1 MYSFSKM
8 FSVIFIKNALLPTLD
23 APSMIKFIVVWFFI
37 ERGSTQLVPWLII
50 VLLFVSGLLLLIEDS
65 AMFVLFELLF
75 IEEWLLSAL
84 SGDGAML
91 FII

>member
-8 FSVIFIKNALLPTLD
+8 FSVIFIRNALLPTLD
-23 APSMIKFIVVWFFI
+23 APRMIKFIVVWFLI
-37 ERGSTQLVPWLII
+37 DRGSTQLVPWLMM
-50 VLLFVSGLLLLIEDS
+50 VLLLMGGLLLLIEDS
-65 AMFVLFELLF
+65 AMLFELLC

-84 SGDGAML
+84 SGGGAML